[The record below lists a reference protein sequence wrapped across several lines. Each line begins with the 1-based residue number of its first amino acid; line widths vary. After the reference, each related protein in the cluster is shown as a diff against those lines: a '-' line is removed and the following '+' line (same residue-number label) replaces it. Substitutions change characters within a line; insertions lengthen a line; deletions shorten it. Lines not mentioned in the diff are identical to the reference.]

1 MRYVR
6 SWLSCFLVLIYT
18 ANAEVGPQM
27 DDFLCGC
34 EYCITV
40 DRGEPLDIAGH
51 LARCHSWR
59 ESVQKTMELMNR
71 AKRPDVVVEPKP
83 AVVER
88 IQDDR
93 PSHEDYSWKETEQF
107 GWAYAATDQLQFDID
122 QWLYIDDLEW
132 VWTMAGEPRYIYS
145 YDYGWLYNR
154 LYQDTRI
161 YYWYDRR
168 GWFLPKHIND

>member
-1 MRYVR
+1 
-6 SWLSCFLVLIYT
+6 
-18 ANAEVGPQM
+18 
-27 DDFLCGC
+27 
-34 EYCITV
+34 
-40 DRGEPLDIAGH
+40 
-51 LARCHSWR
+51 
-59 ESVQKTMELMNR
+59 MELMNR

-154 LYQDTRI
+154 LYQNTRI

-168 GWFLPKHIND
+168 GWFLPMDINKYIR